1 MKILIVEDEAL
12 LAEGLRTLLELRSFE
27 VEVVT
32 DGENGAEYAE
42 TGVYDLLILD
52 VETFED
58 VIYKFGRNHVQ
69 TVIKK
74 GQVVVQDG
82 RVLEP
87 QKEA

>member
-12 LAEGLRTLLELRSFE
+12 LAEGLRTLLELRGFE

-32 DGENGAEYAE
+32 DGENGAKYAE

-74 GQVVVQDG
+74 GKVVARDG
-82 RVLEP
+82 RILESEP
-87 QKEA
+87 S